1 MTKSPRDSQRLLRNA
16 LLCNA
21 LFSALSGLALVFAH
35 NRIGTLLGLTENDSL
50 TGLGVGLILFATAL
64 AFSARRSELKVAR
77 GECCSRAGFCVGVGK
92 LCHPFPC
99 PIQHAGEMA
108 DRSDSRY
115 SLGVWNSAMGGNIS
129 NPKLST
135 ATRGLTLRSPA
146 NEC

>member
-64 AFSARRSELKVAR
+64 AFSARRSELKLPEVSVAVALDFAWVL
-77 GECCSRAGFCVGVGK
+77 GSYLILFLVPFSTQGKWLIVAIADIVLAFGILQWVGIYRIRNFRQQREV
-92 LCHPFPC
+92 
-99 PIQHAGEMA
+99 
-108 DRSDSRY
+108 
-115 SLGVWNSAMGGNIS
+115 
-129 NPKLST
+129 
-135 ATRGLTLRSPA
+135 
-146 NEC
+146 